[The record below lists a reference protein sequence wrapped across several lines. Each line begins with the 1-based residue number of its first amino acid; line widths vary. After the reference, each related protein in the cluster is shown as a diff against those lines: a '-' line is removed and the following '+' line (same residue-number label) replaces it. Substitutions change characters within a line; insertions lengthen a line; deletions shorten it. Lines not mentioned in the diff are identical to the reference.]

1 MTFLVTDFIAQQGT
15 GAQGKT
21 GTDGR
26 LREAT
31 AGFLVAAL
39 RPHLLILRCIR
50 HTDAGA
56 VNDNNPSTVE
66 RISVWVS
73 LFLKLLYRVE
83 EDGLQCRQIEPFPGL
98 AVRCC

>member
-39 RPHLLILRCIR
+39 RSHLLIPCCIR
-50 HTDAGA
+50 HADAGT
-56 VNDNNPSTVE
+56 VNDNNSPAVE
-66 RISVWVS
+66 WISVWFCW
-73 LFLKLLYRVE
+73 FLKRLYCVQ
-83 EDGLQCRQIEPFPGL
+83 EDRL
-98 AVRCC
+98 